1 MDLPKPGEIIHEV
14 GTTRMGSDPKT
25 SVVNEF
31 EQLHDV
37 SNVFVVDAGPFVSQ
51 ADKNPTWTIMALA
64 WRTSDYIVDQF
75 KKQNFLIMNR
85 RDSLKS
91 LVFGSIGVG
100 VLLEGCV
107 SGVDNETVA
116 NSLKKFNYGRTP
128 KEKEYD
134 KLLFSKK
141 CFTNNQMIL
150 ISKISNLILPPNE
163 FGSINDAEVS

>member
-1 MDLPKPGEIIHEV
+1 
-14 GTTRMGSDPKT
+14 
-25 SVVNEF
+25 
-31 EQLHDV
+31 
-37 SNVFVVDAGPFVSQ
+37 
-51 ADKNPTWTIMALA
+51 
-64 WRTSDYIVDQF
+64 
-75 KKQNFLIMNR
+75 MNR

-141 CFTNNQMIL
+141 CFTNNQMTL

-163 FGSINDAEVS
+163 FG